1 MNVIRSILYAIVFYI
16 GSVPYVVGA
25 LLVAAFGQHP
35 LIVVSRAWSEF
46 HHRCARWIL
55 GTRQV
60 IDGRLPT
67 TAVIVAMK
75 HECFYEAYE
84 TLRLFPDP
92 APAVVFKAELL
103 RIPLWGRVTL
113 VHGVIPVAREAGASA
128 LRAMLAA
135 ARAAVAAGR
144 PVVIFPEG
152 TRVRHG
158 SSPPLRPG
166 LAGLYKALNLPIV
179 PIAVDSGKTW
189 GWHRFAK
196 APGVVTF
203 KVGETIPAGLAR
215 EDVEARVHAAINAL
229 NPPLPSPQDGPAA
242 T

>member
-1 MNVIRSILYAIVFYI
+1 MSLLRSILYAIAFYI
-16 GSVPYVVGA
+16 GSIPYILAA
-25 LLVAAFGQHP
+25 LAVQVFGQSA
-35 LIVVSRAWSEF
+35 LIAVSRAWSQY
-46 HHRCARWIL
+46 HHLCARWIL

-60 IDGRLPT
+60 IEGSLPRT
-67 TAVIVAMK
+67 GVIVAIK

-128 LRAMLAA
+128 LRTMLTA
-135 ARAAVAAGR
+135 ARAAAAAGR
-144 PVVIFPEG
+144 PIVIFPEG

-158 SSPPLRPG
+158 EAPALRPG
-166 LAGLYKALNLPIV
+166 IAGLYKALNLPIV

-189 GWHRFAK
+189 GWHRFVK
-196 APGVVTF
+196 QPGIVTF
-203 KVGETIPAGLAR
+203 KVGETIPTGLSR
-215 EDVEARVHAAINAL
+215 EKVEARVHAAINAL
-229 NPPLPSPQDGPAA
+229 ND
-242 T
+242 